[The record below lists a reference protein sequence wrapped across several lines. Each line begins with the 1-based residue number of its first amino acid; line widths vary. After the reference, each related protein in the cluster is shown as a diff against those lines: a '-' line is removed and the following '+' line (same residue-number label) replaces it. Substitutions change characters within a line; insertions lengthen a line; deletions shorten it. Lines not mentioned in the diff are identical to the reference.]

1 MTIYYKGLLILK
13 DSIKLK
19 KVKFST
25 IRTEDVSFSKF
36 SKLSMSEKKYFLQLF
51 NNLGYVNFDDLKVIS
66 ITSGDDILK
75 NILFKIMNPK
85 FKPIR
90 PIIYEKVLDIDGN
103 EYAREIK
110 TGYLFP
116 ILGNDDMEY
125 IFSFSRII
133 DGWNIECF
141 KGSFIGHF
149 IERTNF
155 ALCNCYCFNEMVAN
169 YNEIEKYEDKKLSS
183 HDLLKM
189 KELFQMNVF
198 DDSKIISHNNQN
210 LSINTTNS
218 TNLTK
223 TNSNGF
229 NQPTNSVSNNSLNSL
244 QEIKNILSSLSD
256 EDLALLRDISR
267 NDLLN
272 IDIHEYMQMTKEEKL
287 ELLDK
292 QVNPRPKVCL
302 KKKN

>member
-36 SKLSMSEKKYFLQLF
+36 SKLTKAEKKYFLQLF
-51 NNLGYVNFDDLKVIS
+51 NNLGDVDFEDLKVIS
-66 ITSGDDILK
+66 ITSDDILK

-125 IFSFSRII
+125 TFSLFRTL
-133 DGWNIECF
+133 DFWNIECF
-141 KGSFIGHF
+141 KGLFIGHF

-169 YNEIEKYEDKKLSS
+169 YNEIEKYKDKKLSS
-183 HDLLKM
+183 HNLLKM

-198 DDSKIISHNNQN
+198 DDSKIISQNNQN
-210 LSINTTNS
+210 LSINPTNS
-218 TNLTK
+218 ANLTK
-223 TNSNGF
+223 TNSNGL

-256 EDLALLRDISR
+256 EDLAILRDISR
-267 NDLLN
+267 NDLSN
-272 IDIHEYMQMTKEEKL
+272 IDIYEYMQMTKEEKL
-287 ELLDK
+287 EFLDK

>member
-19 KVKFST
+19 KVNFS
-25 IRTEDVSFSKF
+25 INSIEDVSSSKF
-36 SKLSMSEKKYFLQLF
+36 SKLTKAEKDYFLLSF
-51 NNLGYVNFDDLKVIS
+51 NRFGYVDFEDLKVIS

-75 NILFKIMNPK
+75 NIFFKIMNPK

-90 PIIYEKVLDIDGN
+90 PIIYEKLLDIDGN

-125 IFSFSRII
+125 TFSLFRTL
-133 DGWNIECF
+133 DFWNIEYF

-198 DDSKIISHNNQN
+198 DDSKIISQNNQN
-210 LSINTTNS
+210 LSINPTNS
-218 TNLTK
+218 ANLTK
-223 TNSNGF
+223 TNSNGL
-229 NQPTNSVSNNSLNSL
+229 NHPTNSVSNNSLNSL

-267 NDLLN
+267 NDLSN

>member
-1 MTIYYKGLLILK
+1 MTIYYKGLLTLK

-19 KVKFST
+19 KVRFST
-25 IRTEDVSFSKF
+25 IRTEDVSFSNF

-51 NNLGYVNFDDLKVIS
+51 KDLGNVNFDDLKVIS
-66 ITSGDDILK
+66 ITSNNILK

-133 DGWNIECF
+133 DWLNIECF

-183 HDLLKM
+183 HDLLKV

-198 DDSKIISHNNQN
+198 DDSKIISQNNQN
-210 LSINTTNS
+210 LSINPTNS
-218 TNLTK
+218 ANLTK
-223 TNSNGF
+223 TNSNGL
-229 NQPTNSVSNNSLNSL
+229 NQPTNSVSNNSLSLL
-244 QEIKNILSSLSD
+244 QEINNILSSLSD

-267 NDLLN
+267 NDLSN

-292 QVNPRPKVCL
+292 QANPRPKVCL
-302 KKKN
+302 KKKD

>member
-36 SKLSMSEKKYFLQLF
+36 SKLTKAEKKYFLQLF
-51 NNLGYVNFDDLKVIS
+51 NNLGDVDFEDLKVIS
-66 ITSGDDILK
+66 ITSDDILK

-125 IFSFSRII
+125 TFSLFRTL
-133 DGWNIECF
+133 DFWNIECF
-141 KGSFIGHF
+141 KGLFIGHF

-169 YNEIEKYEDKKLSS
+169 YNEIEKYKDKKLSS
-183 HDLLKM
+183 HNLLKM

-198 DDSKIISHNNQN
+198 DDSKIISQNNQN
-210 LSINTTNS
+210 LSINPTNS
-218 TNLTK
+218 ANLTK
-223 TNSNGF
+223 TNSNGL

-244 QEIKNILSSLSD
+244 QEIKNILSSLSE
-256 EDLALLRDISR
+256 EDLAILRDISR
-267 NDLLN
+267 NDLSN
-272 IDIHEYMQMTKEEKL
+272 IDIYEYMQMTKEEKL

>member
-1 MTIYYKGLLILK
+1 MTIYYKGLLTLK

-19 KVKFST
+19 KVNFS
-25 IRTEDVSFSKF
+25 INSIEDVSSSKF
-36 SKLSMSEKKYFLQLF
+36 SKLTKAEKDYFLLSF
-51 NNLGYVNFDDLKVIS
+51 NRFGYVDFEDLKVIS

-75 NILFKIMNPK
+75 NIFFKIMNPK

-90 PIIYEKVLDIDGN
+90 PIIYEKLLDIDGN

-125 IFSFSRII
+125 TFSLFRTL
-133 DGWNIECF
+133 DFWNIECF

-169 YNEIEKYEDKKLSS
+169 YNEIEKYKDKKLSTR
-183 HDLLKM
+183 DLLKM

-198 DDSKIISHNNQN
+198 DDSKIISQNNQN
-210 LSINTTNS
+210 LSINSTNS
-218 TNLTK
+218 ANLTK
-223 TNSNGF
+223 TNSNGL
-229 NQPTNSVSNNSLNSL
+229 NQQTNSVSNNSLNSL

-256 EDLALLRDISR
+256 EDLAILRDISR
-267 NDLLN
+267 NDLSN

>member
-36 SKLSMSEKKYFLQLF
+36 SKLTKAEKKYFLQLF
-51 NNLGYVNFDDLKVIS
+51 NNLGDVDFEDLKVIS
-66 ITSGDDILK
+66 ITSDDILK

-125 IFSFSRII
+125 TFSLFRTL
-133 DGWNIECF
+133 DFWNIECF
-141 KGSFIGHF
+141 KGLFIGHF

-169 YNEIEKYEDKKLSS
+169 YNEIE
-183 HDLLKM
+183 
-189 KELFQMNVF
+189 
-198 DDSKIISHNNQN
+198 
-210 LSINTTNS
+210 
-218 TNLTK
+218 
-223 TNSNGF
+223 
-229 NQPTNSVSNNSLNSL
+229 
-244 QEIKNILSSLSD
+244 
-256 EDLALLRDISR
+256 
-267 NDLLN
+267 
-272 IDIHEYMQMTKEEKL
+272 
-287 ELLDK
+287 
-292 QVNPRPKVCL
+292 
-302 KKKN
+302 

>member
-1 MTIYYKGLLILK
+1 M
-13 DSIKLK
+13 
-19 KVKFST
+19 
-25 IRTEDVSFSKF
+25 
-36 SKLSMSEKKYFLQLF
+36 QLF
-51 NNLGYVNFDDLKVIS
+51 NNLGDVDFDDLKVIS
-66 ITSGDDILK
+66 ITSDDILK

-125 IFSFSRII
+125 TFSLFRTL
-133 DGWNIECF
+133 DFWNIECF
-141 KGSFIGHF
+141 KGLFIGHF

-198 DDSKIISHNNQN
+198 DDSKIISQNNQN
-210 LSINTTNS
+210 LSINSTNS
-218 TNLTK
+218 ANYA
-223 TNSNGF
+223 
-229 NQPTNSVSNNSLNSL
+229 
-244 QEIKNILSSLSD
+244 D
-256 EDLALLRDISR
+256 D
-267 NDLLN
+267 
-272 IDIHEYMQMTKEEKL
+272 
-287 ELLDK
+287 
-292 QVNPRPKVCL
+292 
-302 KKKN
+302 

>member
-1 MTIYYKGLLILK
+1 MTIYYKGLLTLK

-19 KVKFST
+19 KVNFS
-25 IRTEDVSFSKF
+25 INSIEDVSSSKF
-36 SKLSMSEKKYFLQLF
+36 SKLTKAEKDYFLLSF
-51 NNLGYVNFDDLKVIS
+51 NRFGYVDFEDLKVIS
-66 ITSGDDILK
+66 ITSDDILK

-125 IFSFSRII
+125 TFSLFRTL
-133 DGWNIECF
+133 DFWNIECF

-198 DDSKIISHNNQN
+198 DDSKIISQNNQN
-210 LSINTTNS
+210 LSINPTNS
-218 TNLTK
+218 ANLTK
-223 TNSNGF
+223 TNSNGL

-244 QEIKNILSSLSD
+244 QEIKNILSSLSND
-256 EDLALLRDISR
+256 DLALLRDISR
-267 NDLLN
+267 NDLSN

-292 QVNPRPKVCL
+292 QVTPRPKVCL

>member
-1 MTIYYKGLLILK
+1 MTIYYKGLLTLK

-36 SKLSMSEKKYFLQLF
+36 SKLTKAEKKYFLQLF
-51 NNLGYVNFDDLKVIS
+51 NNLGDVDFEDLKVIS
-66 ITSGDDILK
+66 ITSDDILK

-125 IFSFSRII
+125 TFSLFRTL
-133 DGWNIECF
+133 DFWNIECF

-198 DDSKIISHNNQN
+198 DDSKIISQNNQN
-210 LSINTTNS
+210 LSINPTNS
-218 TNLTK
+218 ANLTK
-223 TNSNGF
+223 TNSNVL
-229 NQPTNSVSNNSLNSL
+229 NQPTNSVSNNSLNLL
-244 QEIKNILSSLSD
+244 QEIKNILGSLSD

-267 NDLLN
+267 NDLSN

-292 QVNPRPKVCL
+292 QANPRPKVCL
-302 KKKN
+302 KKKD

>member
-1 MTIYYKGLLILK
+1 MTIYYKGLLTLK

-19 KVKFST
+19 KVNFS
-25 IRTEDVSFSKF
+25 INSIEDVSSSKF
-36 SKLSMSEKKYFLQLF
+36 SKLTKAEKDYFLLSF
-51 NNLGYVNFDDLKVIS
+51 NRFGYVDFEDLKVIS
-66 ITSGDDILK
+66 ITSDDILK

-90 PIIYEKVLDIDGN
+90 PIIYEKLLDIDGN

-125 IFSFSRII
+125 TFSLFRTL
-133 DGWNIECF
+133 DFWNIECF

-198 DDSKIISHNNQN
+198 DDSKIISQNNQN
-210 LSINTTNS
+210 LSINPTNS
-218 TNLTK
+218 ANLTK
-223 TNSNGF
+223 TNSNGL

-244 QEIKNILSSLSD
+244 QEIKNILSSLSND
-256 EDLALLRDISR
+256 DLALLRDISR
-267 NDLLN
+267 NDLSN

-292 QVNPRPKVCL
+292 QVTPRPKVCL

>member
-1 MTIYYKGLLILK
+1 MTIYYKGLLTLK

-19 KVKFST
+19 KVNFS
-25 IRTEDVSFSKF
+25 INSIEDVSSSKF
-36 SKLSMSEKKYFLQLF
+36 SKLTKAEKDYFLLSF
-51 NNLGYVNFDDLKVIS
+51 NRFGYVDFEDLKVIS
-66 ITSGDDILK
+66 ITSDDILK
-75 NILFKIMNPK
+75 NIFFKIMNPK

-90 PIIYEKVLDIDGN
+90 PIIYEKLLDIDGN

-125 IFSFSRII
+125 TFSLFRTL
-133 DGWNIECF
+133 DFWNIECF

-198 DDSKIISHNNQN
+198 DDSKIISQNNQN
-210 LSINTTNS
+210 LSINPTNS
-218 TNLTK
+218 ANLTK
-223 TNSNGF
+223 TNSNGL

-244 QEIKNILSSLSD
+244 QEIKNILSSLSND
-256 EDLALLRDISR
+256 DLALLRDISR
-267 NDLLN
+267 NDLSN

-292 QVNPRPKVCL
+292 QVTPRPKVCL

>member
-36 SKLSMSEKKYFLQLF
+36 SKLTKAEKKYFLQSF
-51 NNLGYVNFDDLKVIS
+51 NNLGYVDFDDLKVIS
-66 ITSGDDILK
+66 ITSDDILK

-110 TGYLFP
+110 TGYFFP
-116 ILGNDDMEY
+116 ILCNDDMEY

-155 ALCNCYCFNEMVAN
+155 ALCNCYCFNEMIAN

-198 DDSKIISHNNQN
+198 DDSKIISQNNQN
-210 LSINTTNS
+210 LSINPTNS
-218 TNLTK
+218 ANLTK
-223 TNSNGF
+223 TNSNGL

-256 EDLALLRDISR
+256 EDLAILRDISR
-267 NDLLN
+267 NNLSN
-272 IDIHEYMQMTKEEKL
+272 IDIHEYIQMTKEEKL

-292 QVNPRPKVCL
+292 QVTPRPKVCL

>member
-1 MTIYYKGLLILK
+1 MTIYYKGVLTLK

-19 KVKFST
+19 KVKFSST
-25 IRTEDVSFSKF
+25 NTVDVSSSKF
-36 SKLSMSEKKYFLQLF
+36 SKLTKAEKDYFLLSF
-51 NNLGYVNFDDLKVIS
+51 NRFGYVDFEDLKVIS

-90 PIIYEKVLDIDGN
+90 PIIYKKLLDIDGN

-125 IFSFSRII
+125 TFSLFRTL
-133 DGWNIECF
+133 DFWNIECF

-155 ALCNCYCFNEMVAN
+155 ALCNCYCFNEMIAN
-169 YNEIEKYEDKKLSS
+169 YNEIEKYKDKKLST
-183 HDLLKM
+183 HNLLKM

-198 DDSKIISHNNQN
+198 DDSKIISQNNQN
-210 LSINTTNS
+210 LSINPTNS
-218 TNLTK
+218 ANLTK
-223 TNSNGF
+223 TNSNGL
-229 NQPTNSVSNNSLNSL
+229 NQPTNSASNNSLNSL

-256 EDLALLRDISR
+256 DDLALLRDISR
-267 NDLLN
+267 NDLSN
-272 IDIHEYMQMTKEEKL
+272 IDILEYMQMTKEEKL

>member
-19 KVKFST
+19 KVNFS
-25 IRTEDVSFSKF
+25 INSIEDVSSSKF
-36 SKLSMSEKKYFLQLF
+36 SKLTKAEKDYFLLSF
-51 NNLGYVNFDDLKVIS
+51 NRFGYVDFEDLKVIS
-66 ITSGDDILK
+66 ITSDDILK

-90 PIIYEKVLDIDGN
+90 PIIYEKLLDIDGN

-125 IFSFSRII
+125 TFSLFRTL
-133 DGWNIECF
+133 DFWNIECF

-169 YNEIEKYEDKKLSS
+169 YNEIEKYKDKKLSS
-183 HDLLKM
+183 HNLLKM

-198 DDSKIISHNNQN
+198 DDSKIISQNNQN
-210 LSINTTNS
+210 LSINPTNS
-218 TNLTK
+218 ANLTK

-256 EDLALLRDISR
+256 EDLAILRDISR
-267 NDLLN
+267 NNLSN
-272 IDIHEYMQMTKEEKL
+272 IDIHEYIQMTKEEKL

-292 QVNPRPKVCL
+292 QVTPRPKVCL

>member
-1 MTIYYKGLLILK
+1 MKEVIIVTIYYKGLLTLK

-25 IRTEDVSFSKF
+25 TNTVDVSFSKF

-51 NNLGYVNFDDLKVIS
+51 NNFGYVSFDDLKVIS
-66 ITSGDDILK
+66 ITIGDDILK

-103 EYAREIK
+103 EYARKVK

-125 IFSFSRII
+125 IFSFSRIL
-133 DGWNIECF
+133 DFWNIE
-141 KGSFIGHF
+141 
-149 IERTNF
+149 
-155 ALCNCYCFNEMVAN
+155 CFNEMVAN
-169 YNEIEKYEDKKLSS
+169 YNEVEKYKDKKLST

-198 DDSKIISHNNQN
+198 DDSKIINQNNQN
-210 LSINTTNS
+210 LSINSTNS
-218 TNLTK
+218 ANLTK
-223 TNSNGF
+223 INSNGF
-229 NQPTNSVSNNSLNSL
+229 NQPTNSVSNTSLNSL
-244 QEIKNILSSLSD
+244 QEIKSILSSLSD
-256 EDLALLRDISR
+256 EDLALLRNISR
-267 NDLLN
+267 NDLSN

-292 QVNPRPKVCL
+292 QANPRPKVCL
-302 KKKN
+302 KKKD

>member
-36 SKLSMSEKKYFLQLF
+36 SKLTKAEKKYFLQLF
-51 NNLGYVNFDDLKVIS
+51 NNFGYVNCDDLKVIS

-103 EYAREIK
+103 EYAREVK

-125 IFSFSRII
+125 IFSFSRIL
-133 DGWNIECF
+133 DNVWDIEYF

-155 ALCNCYCFNEMVAN
+155 ALCNCYCFNEMIAN
-169 YNEIEKYEDKKLSS
+169 YNEIEKYEDKKLST

-198 DDSKIISHNNQN
+198 DDSKI
-210 LSINTTNS
+210 NS
-218 TNLTK
+218 ANLTK
-223 TNSNGF
+223 TNSNGL

-256 EDLALLRDISR
+256 DDLALLRDISR
-267 NDLLN
+267 NDLSN